1 MRYNRYRGP
10 FWKPRRSGL
19 VRLVRQNLGREKIYM
34 RKIRKK
40 ILTDNAEKPIAVQ
53 IDYTDWL
60 EIERSLNLQG
70 DDARDT
76 DLSSYE
82 GIITLSEEPLGYQ
95 SRIRQ
100 EWS

>member
-1 MRYNRYRGP
+1 
-10 FWKPRRSGL
+10 
-19 VRLVRQNLGREKIYM
+19 M

-40 ILTDNAEKPIAVQ
+40 ILTDKAERPIAVQ

-60 EIERSLNLQG
+60 EIERTLNLEG
-70 DDARDT
+70 EHSGKI
-76 DLSSYE
+76 DLSNHE
-82 GIITLSEEPLGYQ
+82 GVITLTEDPLGYQ

>member
-1 MRYNRYRGP
+1 
-10 FWKPRRSGL
+10 
-19 VRLVRQNLGREKIYM
+19 M
-34 RKIRKK
+34 RKIKK
-40 ILTDNAEKPIAVQ
+40 TILTDSAQRPIAVQ

-60 EIERSLNLQG
+60 EIELALNL
-70 DDARDT
+70 RDEKPRNT

-82 GIITLSEEPLGYQ
+82 GIITLSEEPLEYQ

>member
-1 MRYNRYRGP
+1 
-10 FWKPRRSGL
+10 
-19 VRLVRQNLGREKIYM
+19 M

-40 ILTDNAEKPIAVQ
+40 ILTDNAKRPIAVQ
-53 IDYTDWL
+53 IEYADWL

-70 DDARDT
+70 EDPRDT

>member
-1 MRYNRYRGP
+1 
-10 FWKPRRSGL
+10 
-19 VRLVRQNLGREKIYM
+19 M
-34 RKIRKK
+34 RKIIKK
-40 ILTDNAEKPIAVQ
+40 ILTDSAERPVAVQ
-53 IDYTDWL
+53 IDYADWL

-70 DDARDT
+70 EDT
-76 DLSSYE
+76 RELDLSRYE

>member
-1 MRYNRYRGP
+1 
-10 FWKPRRSGL
+10 
-19 VRLVRQNLGREKIYM
+19 M

-40 ILTDNAEKPIAVQ
+40 ILTDNAERPIAVQ

-60 EIERSLNLQG
+60 EIERSLNLQE
-70 DDARDT
+70 DDTRDT
-76 DLSSYE
+76 DLSNYE

>member
-1 MRYNRYRGP
+1 
-10 FWKPRRSGL
+10 
-19 VRLVRQNLGREKIYM
+19 M

-40 ILTDNAEKPIAVQ
+40 ILKDNAERPIAVQ
-53 IDYTDWL
+53 IEYTDWL

-70 DDARDT
+70 EDPQNT
-76 DLSSYE
+76 DLSNYQ
-82 GIITLSEEPLGYQ
+82 GIITLTEEPLGYQ